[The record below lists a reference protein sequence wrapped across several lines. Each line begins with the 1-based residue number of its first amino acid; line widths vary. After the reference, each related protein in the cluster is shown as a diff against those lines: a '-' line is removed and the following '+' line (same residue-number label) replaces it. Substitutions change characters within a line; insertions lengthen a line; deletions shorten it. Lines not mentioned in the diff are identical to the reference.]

1 MANERKQYSDK
12 NIAEYNFK
20 NLTAEEQRKI
30 ASQGGKK
37 SGEARRQ
44 RKTLREI
51 GDMLGGLNI
60 KSEERKQTLRDA
72 GVCDDDMI
80 EDVAMMFQLKT
91 KASKGDTKAI
101 ELLAKIRGQLAVE
114 VKAEVQEFKPLIDL
128 TERKKNIG
136 SNNEKTEQN

>member
-1 MANERKQYSDK
+1 MANEQNLRPC
-12 NIAEYNFK
+12 EYK
-20 NLTAEEQRKI
+20 LSQEEAKK
-30 ASQGGKK
+30 GGIN
-37 SGEARRQ
+37 SGKARRAK
-44 RKTLREI
+44 KTLREI
-51 GDMLGGLNI
+51 GDMLGGLDI
-60 KSEERKQTLRDA
+60 KSEKNKQILRDA

-128 TERKKNIG
+128 TERKNNIG
-136 SNNEKTEQN
+136 K

>member
-1 MANERKQYSDK
+1 MANEQNLRPC
-12 NIAEYNFK
+12 EYK
-20 NLTAEEQRKI
+20 LSQEEAKK
-30 ASQGGKK
+30 GGIN
-37 SGEARRQ
+37 SGKARRAK
-44 RKTLREI
+44 KTLREI
-51 GDMLGGLNI
+51 GDMLGGLDI
-60 KSEERKQTLRDA
+60 KSEKNKQILRDA

-128 TERKKNIG
+128 TERKNNIG

>member
-1 MANERKQYSDK
+1 MANEQNLRPC
-12 NIAEYNFK
+12 EYK
-20 NLTAEEQRKI
+20 LSQEEAKK
-30 ASQGGKK
+30 GGIN
-37 SGEARRQ
+37 SGKARRAK
-44 RKTLREI
+44 KTLREI
-51 GDMLGGLNI
+51 GDMLGGLDI
-60 KSEERKQTLRDA
+60 KSEKNKQILRDA

-128 TERKKNIG
+128 TERKENIG
-136 SNNEKTEQN
+136 K

>member
-1 MANERKQYSDK
+1 MANEQNLIPNSQRTPEELREITRKGG
-12 NIAEYNFK
+12 
-20 NLTAEEQRKI
+20 I
-30 ASQGGKK
+30 ASGK
-37 SGEARRQ
+37 ARRAK
-44 RKTLREI
+44 KTLREI
-51 GDMLGGLNI
+51 GDMLGGLDI
-60 KSEERKQTLRDA
+60 KSEKNKQILREA
-72 GVCDDDMI
+72 GVCDEDMI

-128 TERKKNIG
+128 TERKQNIG

>member
-1 MANERKQYSDK
+1 MGQKQYSDK
-12 NIAEYNFK
+12 NIVEHNFK

-30 ASQGGKK
+30 ASQGGKR
-37 SGEARRQ
+37 SGEVRRQ
-44 RKTLREI
+44 KKTLREI
-51 GDMLGGLNI
+51 GDMLGGLDI
-60 KSEERKQTLRDA
+60 KSEKNKQILRDA

-128 TERKKNIG
+128 TERKNNIG

>member
-1 MANERKQYSDK
+1 MHEHHGWQNLRPVRSE
-12 NIAEYNFK
+12 AEARELGK
-20 NLTAEEQRKI
+20 KGGI
-30 ASQGGKK
+30 ASGK
-37 SGEARRQ
+37 ARRA

-51 GDMLGGLNI
+51 GDMLGGLDI
-60 KSEERKQTLRDA
+60 KSEKNKQILRDA
-72 GVCDDDMI
+72 GVCDEDMI

-128 TERKKNIG
+128 TERKKNIV

>member
-1 MANERKQYSDK
+1 MANEQNLRPC
-12 NIAEYNFK
+12 EYK
-20 NLTAEEQRKI
+20 LSQEEAKK
-30 ASQGGKK
+30 GGIN
-37 SGEARRQ
+37 SGKARRAK
-44 RKTLREI
+44 KTLREI
-51 GDMLGGLNI
+51 GDMLGGLDI
-60 KSEERKQTLRDA
+60 KSEKNKQILRDA
-72 GVCDDDMI
+72 GVCDEDMI

-136 SNNEKTEQN
+136 RNNEKTEQN

>member
-1 MANERKQYSDK
+1 MANID
-12 NIAEYNFK
+12 
-20 NLTAEEQRKI
+20 NLVPLTTKKAREIGKKGGI
-30 ASQGGKK
+30 ASGIAK
-37 SGEARRQ
+37 RQ

-51 GDMLGGLNI
+51 GDMLGELDI
-60 KSEERKQTLRDA
+60 KSEKNKQILRDA
-72 GVCDDDMI
+72 GVCDEDMI

-128 TERKKNIG
+128 TERKNNIG
-136 SNNEKTEQN
+136 K